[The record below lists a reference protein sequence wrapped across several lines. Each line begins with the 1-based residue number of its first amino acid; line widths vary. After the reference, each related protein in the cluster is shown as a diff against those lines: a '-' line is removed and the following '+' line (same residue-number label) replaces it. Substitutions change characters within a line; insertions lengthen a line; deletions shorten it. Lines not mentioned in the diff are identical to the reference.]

1 MTTLLVVDAGN
12 TNVTVGVFR
21 GDQLIASWRMMTIH
35 QQTVDELSLK
45 LSGLFQ
51 RDELDPKAV
60 DGAVLASV
68 VPPLTDTL
76 ARGIALTCGKDPLV
90 IRPGVKTGM
99 RLLVDK
105 PDEVGADRIV
115 NSVAAHERHHAPCI
129 VVDFGTATT
138 FDCVS
143 ESGDYLGG
151 VISYSNDAKIQQLGV
166 PARTIENHGAVSAQT
181 AVAMAEGARRRFG
194 ADFGISVTGVAGPG
208 GGTEA
213 KPVGLVYLAVA
224 DAAGDEVRRHQRSGN
239 RHDNRL
245 ESARVCLELLL
256 ERMIDFAARTGKAV
270 DALPDTRLGRHIAG
284 QLVRCGTSPASAEG
298 SRA

>member
-1 MTTLLVVDAGN
+1 MTTLLVVDAGI

-105 PDEVGADRIV
+105 PD
-115 NSVAAHERHHAPCI
+115 
-129 VVDFGTATT
+129 
-138 FDCVS
+138 
-143 ESGDYLGG
+143 
-151 VISYSNDAKIQQLGV
+151 
-166 PARTIENHGAVSAQT
+166 
-181 AVAMAEGARRRFG
+181 
-194 ADFGISVTGVAGPG
+194 
-208 GGTEA
+208 
-213 KPVGLVYLAVA
+213 
-224 DAAGDEVRRHQRSGN
+224 
-239 RHDNRL
+239 
-245 ESARVCLELLL
+245 
-256 ERMIDFAARTGKAV
+256 
-270 DALPDTRLGRHIAG
+270 
-284 QLVRCGTSPASAEG
+284 
-298 SRA
+298 